1 MYTMFD
7 ACGWTFPKDFLEEGF
22 VQDDDTGY
30 TEDCEWILTDK
41 VVEIATRIWKKEE
54 VTETGEWVDK
64 VREALTASE
73 DEWVASGEE
82 PYTEEDMLDMIH
94 HWVDEELNQE
104 IRICAEKL
112 LESKNDGS
120 YWDGEY

>member
-1 MYTMFD
+1 MTGVQTC
-7 ACGWTFPKDFLEEGF
+7 ALPICFP
-22 VQDDDTGY
+22 VT
-30 TEDCEWILTDK
+30 IL
-41 VVEIATRIWKKEE
+41 A
-54 VTETGEWVDK
+54 WVDK
-64 VREALTASE
+64 VREALTVSE

-120 YWDGEY
+120 YWDGEH